1 VSASRRDVLK
11 GLPLFALCPALTAG
25 PDATPATDFPAA
37 VKDRLAVTSWPFRAL
52 IDSPSNHYFDRTK
65 PGMDLMEFPAMVAR
79 RFSVHK
85 INPLTSHF
93 RSLDPPYVEAFRKA
107 VEKAGSQV
115 VDLGLGG
122 GNFYDAD
129 ETKRR
134 DAVARGR
141 QGIDIAVAVGSPS
154 VRQHVSGPRNARPDV
169 ARAAA
174 SLGELA
180 AYGAKK
186 GVVVNLENDD
196 PVAEDPFFLV
206 SVMEKV
212 NSPYLRGLPDVGNS
226 LNHYDA
232 AQNEK
237 AVAAMFRH
245 VYNMCHVKD
254 SVQSGG
260 ARVEVDL
267 PAMFRIAKA
276 DEYKG
281 YFSMEF
287 DTAGRDPF
295 QGTERL
301 LELTRRYL
309 A

>member
-1 VSASRRDVLK
+1 
-11 GLPLFALCPALTAG
+11 
-25 PDATPATDFPAA
+25 
-37 VKDRLAVTSWPFRAL
+37 
-52 IDSPSNHYFDRTK
+52 
-65 PGMDLMEFPAMVAR
+65 MDLKEFPAMVAR
-79 RFSVHK
+79 RFGVHK

-93 RSLDPPYVEAFRKA
+93 RSLDPAYVDAFRQA
-107 VEKAGSQV
+107 VEKAGSSV

-154 VRQHVSGPRNARPDV
+154 VRQHVSGPRNATPDV
-169 ARAAA
+169 TRAAE

-180 AYGAKK
+180 AYGAKR

-206 SVMEKV
+206 NVIEKV
-212 NSPYLRGLPDVGNS
+212 SSPFLRGLPDFGNS

-232 AQNEK
+232 ARNEQ

-254 SVQSGG
+254 SVQSASG

-276 DEYKG
+276 SMYKG

-287 DTAGRDPF
+287 DTAGGEPF
-295 QGTERL
+295 RGTERL
-301 LELTRRYL
+301 LELTRKYL